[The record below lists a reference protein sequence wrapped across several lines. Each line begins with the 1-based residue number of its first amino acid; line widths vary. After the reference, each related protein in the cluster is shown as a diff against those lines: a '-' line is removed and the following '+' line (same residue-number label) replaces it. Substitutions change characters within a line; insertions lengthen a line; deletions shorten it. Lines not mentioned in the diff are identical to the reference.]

1 MRLSRLL
8 AGAGLL
14 VAVAVNG
21 PRVAAQESP
30 QSLPADIRAGS
41 CAEPGDAVATL
52 NPLVVPE
59 GESQGPNGATPVAQS
74 VTDIPVMVPDMLS
87 ATHSVMVY
95 ASPEQTG
102 TPIVCGEIGGVVGED
117 GTLSIGLQA
126 MDGGKESGVASFAPT
141 RKGDGT
147 TVTVNFIGEQRDR
160 ERTGKDADGTDD
172 AGGTGGGKHGSSE
185 GSDGSNASA
194 EASDGGNASNEG
206 SNGDRAADGTGNVA
220 VPPDSDQDPA
230 IDGISSLN
238 PNVNPGGLP
247 GANHQPGGN
256 GMVDFPGRDNDG
268 NNGRDR
274 WGNGG
279 VARAGEDGKG
289 SN

>member
-1 MRLSRLL
+1 MRIRRLL
-8 AGAGLL
+8 VCAGLL
-14 VAVAVNG
+14 VAVAVNV
-21 PRVAAQESP
+21 PRVAAQEP
-30 QSLPADIRAGS
+30 APTLPADIRAGG
-41 CAEPGDAVATL
+41 CADQGDVVATL

-59 GESQGPNGATPVAQS
+59 GESQGPNGATPVAKS
-74 VTDIPVMVPDMLS
+74 VTDIPLMVPDMLS

-95 ASPEQTG
+95 ASPEQVG
-102 TPIVCGEIGGVVGED
+102 TPMVCGEIGGVVGED

-126 MDGGKESGVASFAPT
+126 MDGGNESGIASFAPT

-147 TVTVNFIGEQRDR
+147 TVTVNFIAEQRDR
-160 ERTGKDADGTDD
+160 ERTGKDADGTD
-172 AGGTGGGKHGSSE
+172 
-185 GSDGSNASA
+185 
-194 EASDGGNASNEG
+194 EAVDGGADNENSG
-206 SNGDRAADGTGNVA
+206 GEGLDDNHAADGVGNVP
-220 VPPDSDQDPA
+220 VPPTSDQAPA

-256 GMVDFPGRDNDG
+256 GMVDLPGRDNDG

-274 WGNGG
+274 RGNDG

>member
-8 AGAGLL
+8 VGAWLL
-14 VAVAVNG
+14 MTVAVIA
-21 PRVAAQESP
+21 PHVAAQESGP
-30 QSLPADIRAGS
+30 TQPADIRAGG
-41 CAEPGDAVATL
+41 CADQGDVVATL

-74 VTDIPVMVPDMLS
+74 VTDIPLMVPDMLS

-95 ASPEQTG
+95 ASPEQVG
-102 TPIVCGEIGGVVGED
+102 TPMVCGEIGGVVGED

-126 MDGGKESGVASFAPT
+126 MDGGNESGVASFAPT

-147 TVTVNFIGEQRDR
+147 TVTVNFIAEQRDR

-172 AGGTGGGKHGSSE
+172 AVDGGADNENSGSE
-185 GSDGSNASA
+185 GLDDNH
-194 EASDGGNASNEG
+194 
-206 SNGDRAADGTGNVA
+206 AADGTGNVA
-220 VPPDSDQDPA
+220 VPPTSDQAPA

-274 WGNGG
+274 RGNGG
-279 VARAGEDGKG
+279 VVTAGEDGKG